1 MIVSSNPSLYAD
13 DFWGCLNA
21 PKSNPVDTLHHMV
34 CRQLLR
40 VGRYTANIG
49 VLLELGRVPLHISA
63 VKLSVKNWERI
74 REGLANEVL
83 LASYAESTTLPWL
96 SGIKSK
102 LETNGMLSFYQD
114 LHADKPTF
122 IYKKIHERLTDNFHQ
137 EVFSTIKSQE
147 SKLRTYGL
155 IKTEIGFEKYLDEMD
170 NTKTR
175 TVFTKFRISAH
186 RLRIETGRYIKR
198 DKNKKDP
205 CTEKFCP
212 FCIDKI
218 ESEIHFLLHCPK
230 YELIRALPMR
240 QIRKRIPGFRFYTD
254 IEKFQVLLSK
264 ECPETPKVIEKCM
277 EFRREMLD

>member
-1 MIVSSNPSLYAD
+1 
-13 DFWGCLNA
+13 
-21 PKSNPVDTLHHMV
+21 
-34 CRQLLR
+34 
-40 VGRYTANIG
+40 
-49 VLLELGRVPLHISA
+49 
-63 VKLSVKNWERI
+63 
-74 REGLANEVL
+74 
-83 LASYAESTTLPWL
+83 
-96 SGIKSK
+96 
-102 LETNGMLSFYQD
+102 MLSFYQD

-137 EVFSTIKSQE
+137 EAFSIIKSQE

-205 CTEKFCP
+205 CTEKICP
-212 FCIDKI
+212 FC
-218 ESEIHFLLHCPK
+218 
-230 YELIRALPMR
+230 RALPMR

-264 ECPETPKVIEKCM
+264 ECPEIPKVIEKYM